1 MTASGRFDID
11 EHQKLPQLSCRDLVR
26 LRMLRAGAVVDS
38 SDKSERDTVK
48 YWQWQFG
55 RPPCPQVMSR
65 RRDLRIETP
74 KSLTL
79 AIAGSLVRVSVKD
92 ISLRGLCLSAGV
104 PFALG
109 SIHPLTLT
117 LGRMTVNR
125 RGRTIH
131 CHRHPTEG
139 WIVGIEFLDDPARPG
154 DSAVDDLV
162 QEVAAGDV
170 AFK

>member
-1 MTASGRFDID
+1 
-11 EHQKLPQLSCRDLVR
+11 
-26 LRMLRAGAVVDS
+26 MLRSGAVVDS
-38 SDKSERDTVK
+38 RHESERDSVK

-65 RRDLRIETP
+65 RRDLRIEAP

-79 AIAGSLVRVSVKD
+79 AIAGSLVRVAVKD

-109 SIHPLTLT
+109 SIHRLTLT
-117 LGRMTVNR
+117 LGRMTVSR

-131 CHRHPTEG
+131 CHRHPTDG
-139 WIVGIEFLDDPARPG
+139 WTIGIEFLDDPPRPG
-154 DSAVDDLV
+154 DNIIDDLV

-170 AFK
+170 TFR

>member
-1 MTASGRFDID
+1 
-11 EHQKLPQLSCRDLVR
+11 
-26 LRMLRAGAVVDS
+26 MLRSGAVVDS
-38 SDKSERDTVK
+38 RHKSERDSVK

-65 RRDLRIETP
+65 RRDLRVEAP

-79 AIAGSLVRVSVKD
+79 AIAGSLVRVAVKD

-109 SIHPLTLT
+109 SIHRLTLT
-117 LGRMTVNR
+117 LGRMTVSR

-131 CHRHPTEG
+131 CHRHPTDG
-139 WIVGIEFLDDPARPG
+139 WTIGIEFLDDPPRPG
-154 DSAVDDLV
+154 DNIIDDLV

-170 AFK
+170 TFR